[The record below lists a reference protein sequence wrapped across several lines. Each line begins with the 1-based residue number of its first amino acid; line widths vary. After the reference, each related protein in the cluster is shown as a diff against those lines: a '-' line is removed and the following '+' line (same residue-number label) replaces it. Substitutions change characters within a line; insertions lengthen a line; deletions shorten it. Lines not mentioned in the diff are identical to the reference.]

1 MTATN
6 CFRMRSSRFLP
17 TDPQVNNA
25 LQTSAPTHN
34 VHGRQ
39 SVFFV
44 CVSEEQVKSDNV
56 VEHKGS
62 G

>member
-1 MTATN
+1 MTVIVSV
-6 CFRMRSSRFLP
+6 CVPYGFSRLIP
-17 TDPQVNNA
+17 YGNDT
-25 LQTSAPTHN
+25 LQTSTPTYYY

-39 SVFFV
+39 SVLFV
-44 CVSEEQVKSDNV
+44 CVQEEQVKSDNV